1 MSKGSARIMAL
12 TLVIITTIA
21 VSGIAYNFISRAFI
35 TSYSTLFSIENI
47 QGKVITILN
56 LGTIPIS
63 EFSSVTA
70 NGDEVGYVIES
81 NRGDSQIEPKQT
93 GSVKVL
99 ESLENGVYNVRLCTT
114 SICQSAYITVI

>member
-99 ESLENGVYNVRLCTT
+99 ESL
-114 SICQSAYITVI
+114 